1 MTSTTK
7 QKLFAWLPVLLY
19 FGLIFYESS
28 HPLPKGF
35 PSKWN
40 FDKICHFF
48 AYFVAGILVL
58 RAIRTIP
65 SFKSPVF
72 SNLISIV
79 TVTLYGMS
87 DELHQCFV
95 PSRCADRYDLI
106 ANLLGCTVGVLLYA
120 YIFQIRKK
128 ELLFEE
134 IQKV

>member
-1 MTSTTK
+1 MTSNTK

-28 HPLPKGF
+28 HPLPKVF

-40 FDKICHFF
+40 FDKDCHFF

-58 RAIRTIP
+58 RAVRTIP
-65 SFKSPVF
+65 RLKSPVI
-72 SNLISIV
+72 SAAISIV
-79 TVTLYGMS
+79 TVSLYGVS

-120 YIFQIRKK
+120 YMFRIRKK

-134 IQKV
+134 SRKV

>member
-1 MTSTTK
+1 MKSTTK

-19 FGLIFYESS
+19 LGLIFYESS
-28 HPLPKGF
+28 NPLPKLF

-58 RAIRTIP
+58 RAVRTIP
-65 SFKSPVF
+65 MLKFPFISAT
-72 SNLISIV
+72 ISIV
-79 TVTLYGMS
+79 TVTLYGVS
-87 DELHQCFV
+87 DELHQYFV

-120 YIFQIRKK
+120 YIFRIRKK

-134 IQKV
+134 IRKV